1 MPHRLKRWE
10 RGLRLESRSD
20 PDLFAFFW
28 FYEWYLFDAV
38 QKGEHTAGK
47 YDWQW
52 RVDDSWAT
60 AQMTADW
67 LKLVAHATA
76 NGARL
81 SLTIANRTDHD
92 WPPIAALIPC
102 VNQGDPR
109 KPKERNPVFLDED
122 HTHTYF
128 LGMKGLEPT
137 AGRFP
142 REIHFNHECRAAVE
156 SWDREKEDGR
166 FVFDE
171 KWPVSDR
178 DAFAGIMIRESSDRR
193 YVLGV
198 AWDSFLS
205 AQGHN
210 PWNCMHLSVKI
221 GPLAMGET
229 RTIQGRM
236 YLFEGSKADCLNAFE
251 NDFEKPKPR
260 EKV

>member
-109 KPKERNPVFLDED
+109 KPKERNPGLPGRRP
-122 HTHTYF
+122 HAYLL
-128 LGMKGLEPT
+128 LGNEG
-137 AGRFP
+137 
-142 REIHFNHECRAAVE
+142 
-156 SWDREKEDGR
+156 
-166 FVFDE
+166 
-171 KWPVSDR
+171 
-178 DAFAGIMIRESSDRR
+178 
-193 YVLGV
+193 
-198 AWDSFLS
+198 
-205 AQGHN
+205 
-210 PWNCMHLSVKI
+210 
-221 GPLAMGET
+221 T
-229 RTIQGRM
+229 RTDSGQI
-236 YLFEGSKADCLNAFE
+236 SA
-251 NDFEKPKPR
+251 
-260 EKV
+260 